1 MRGVIYVLILASLL
15 FVPLDRVRISQMLP
29 IEAVAVREEAGMIVV
44 ETDCEVMGTGNS
56 VAAAVEDL
64 KRNAPAIV
72 YLDTAKYLLISDDA
86 LGHIGEVREYLKPSV
101 KVCISEEYRNIAD
114 YVRYLDVHAELP
126 ELKEIRHEELIEKR

>member
-1 MRGVIYVLILASLL
+1 MRGVIYALILASLL

-29 IEAVAVREEAGMIVV
+29 VGAVAVREEAGKIVV

-64 KRNAPAIV
+64 KRNTPAIV

-86 LGHIGEVREYLKPSV
+86 LGYIGEVREYLKPSV
-101 KVCISEEYRNIAD
+101 KVCVSEEYGNIAD
-114 YVRYLDVHAELP
+114 YVRYLDVHGELP
-126 ELKEIRHEELIEKR
+126 ELKDMSYEKIIEKR

>member
-1 MRGVIYVLILASLL
+1 MRGVIYALILASLL

-29 IEAVAVREEAGMIVV
+29 VVAVAVREEAGKIVV

-64 KRNAPAIV
+64 KRNTPAIV

-86 LGHIGEVREYLKPSV
+86 LGYISEVREYLKPSV
-101 KVCISEEYRNIAD
+101 KVCVSEEYGNIAD
-114 YVRYLDVHAELP
+114 YVRYLDVHGELP
-126 ELKEIRHEELIEKR
+126 ELKDMSHEKIIEKR